1 MDSIKEQPALYNVVK
16 NKILD
21 QIKAGKYEVGD
32 KLPTEMELCEE
43 YSVSRTTVRIALQQ
57 LALEGRI
64 HRIQGKGTF
73 VSKPK
78 IQTSLST
85 AEKGFASQLIE
96 QGYRPSTE
104 ILDLRVIP
112 ADQTLAI
119 NLQINENDPVTRL
132 TRIRYA
138 NDEPLFYSIS
148 FIPWQFAPGLVNDEE
163 GCKSS
168 LFQLLQEKYKVGIH
182 KTIETIEPILASE
195 TISEY
200 LGIPEG
206 SPVFSLE
213 TTTYNDDMKPIEFS
227 DSVFRGDR
235 SKFTIERFYTTLDM

>member
-1 MDSIKEQPALYNVVK
+1 MDSVKEQPALYNIVK

-21 QIKAGKYEVGD
+21 QIKAGKFKVGD

-85 AEKGFASQLIE
+85 TEKGFASQLIE
-96 QGYRPSTE
+96 QGYKPKTD

-119 NLQINENDPVTRL
+119 HLQINEDDPVTRL

-148 FIPWQFAPGLVNDEE
+148 YIPWKFAPGLVNDEE

-168 LFQLLQEKYKVGIH
+168 LFQLLQEKYNVEVH
-182 KTIETIEPILASE
+182 KTIETIEPILANE
-195 TISEY
+195 TVSEY
-200 LGIPEG
+200 LGISEG

-213 TTTYNDDMKPIEFS
+213 TVTYNEDLKPIEFS

-235 SKFTIERFYTTLDM
+235 SKFTIERFYTALDI